1 MVLLMP
7 SQLLLLSLQP
17 YENYGQNLIKIVF
30 LSLPPQPFSSLFD
43 MYIGNINK
51 KIDWKK
57 KLNKYVNWVAVAK
70 TVIALAIS

>member
-51 KIDWKK
+51 KID
-57 KLNKYVNWVAVAK
+57 
-70 TVIALAIS
+70 